1 MKLKGIIA
9 ISGKPGLYKILSHA
23 KNGVIV
29 ESVPEGKRTMASLNS
44 TMSSLDDISMYTQN
58 EELALREIMRR
69 IAEKED
75 NGPAPDAKSSSDA
88 QLKEYFEAIVP
99 DYDRE
104 RVYPSHIRKLFHW
117 YNLLQGASL
126 VSKEK
131 EDPEE
136 QAAAQYP
143 AVPPQRPR

>member
-44 TMSSLDDISMYTQN
+44 TMSSLDDISMYTQG

-69 IAEKED
+69 IAEKE
-75 NGPAPDAKSSSDA
+75 
-88 QLKEYFEAIVP
+88 E
-99 DYDRE
+99 
-104 RVYPSHIRKLFHW
+104 
-117 YNLLQGASL
+117 
-126 VSKEK
+126 
-131 EDPEE
+131 PEE
-136 QAAAQYP
+136 QAAAQ
-143 AVPPQRPR
+143 

>member
-75 NGPAPDAKSSSDA
+75 NGPAPDAKTSSDA

-136 QAAAQYP
+136 LAAAQ
-143 AVPPQRPR
+143 

>member
-1 MKLKGIIA
+1 M
-9 ISGKPGLYKILSHA
+9 
-23 KNGVIV
+23 
-29 ESVPEGKRTMASLNS
+29 
-44 TMSSLDDISMYTQN
+44 
-58 EELALREIMRR
+58 
-69 IAEKED
+69 
-75 NGPAPDAKSSSDA
+75 
-88 QLKEYFEAIVP
+88 P

-136 QAAAQYP
+136 QAAAQ
-143 AVPPQRPR
+143 

>member
-1 MKLKGIIA
+1 
-9 ISGKPGLYKILSHA
+9 
-23 KNGVIV
+23 
-29 ESVPEGKRTMASLNS
+29 MASLNS

-75 NGPAPDAKSSSDA
+75 NGPAPDAKTSSDA

-136 QAAAQYP
+136 QAAAQ
-143 AVPPQRPR
+143 

>member
-75 NGPAPDAKSSSDA
+75 NGPAPDAKTSSDA

-104 RVYPSHIRKLFHW
+104 RVYPSHIRKLFHHSEF
-117 YNLLQGASL
+117 LGFSVGA
-126 VSKEK
+126 
-131 EDPEE
+131 
-136 QAAAQYP
+136 
-143 AVPPQRPR
+143 